1 MNLEPPLPP
10 DARCWTLDG
19 QRIAARALQPGLH
32 VVATP
37 IGNLGD
43 MTLRGLAVLAA
54 ADLILA
60 EDTRVTHRITQ
71 HYGIATKVRR
81 FDAHAS
87 DAQIAKVAE
96 AVRAG
101 QAIALV
107 SDAGTP
113 LLSDPGGSLVR
124 AVVAAG
130 GAVWPLPGASALLAG
145 LVTSGLGESGFFFA
159 GFLAP
164 KLGDRRRRLRELA
177 SIPGALV
184 FYEAPHRVAETLA
197 DMQAV
202 LGDRQACAAR
212 ELTKLHEEVVRG
224 PLSVLSARFAS
235 GEPRGE
241 FVLIIGPPA
250 PEAAASADDVNA
262 RLTEALKLH
271 SVKDAAALVAAETG
285 LPRRE
290 AYARA
295 LRLAR

>member
-1 MNLEPPLPP
+1 M
-10 DARCWTLDG
+10 LDG
-19 QRIAARALQPGLH
+19 QRVAARALQPGLH

-43 MTLRGLAVLAA
+43 MTLRGLSVLAA

-60 EDTRVTHRITQ
+60 EDTRVTHRLVQ
-71 HYGIATKVRR
+71 HYGIATPVRR

-87 DAQIAKVAE
+87 AAQIAKVAE
-96 AVRAG
+96 TVQAG

-124 AVVAAG
+124 AVVATG

-145 LVTSGLGESGFFFA
+145 LVTSGLGESGFFFG

-164 KLGDRRRRLRELA
+164 KTGDRKRRLRELA

-202 LGDRQACAAR
+202 LGDRAACAAR
-212 ELTKLHEEVVRG
+212 ELTKLHEEVMRG
-224 PLSVLSARFAS
+224 PLSVLASRFAS

-250 PEAAASADDVNA
+250 PEAAASADDVDA